1 MTHSSNV
8 NNNRTMREEYLI
20 QGMPTALINHES
32 QVQSAMLA
40 SAAQENTALA
50 ATGAGKPC
58 DHSIDANFAPEFKE
72 TENATTQTAQFNIPK
87 LRRLL
92 KQYG

>member
-1 MTHSSNV
+1 
-8 NNNRTMREEYLI
+8 
-20 QGMPTALINHES
+20 MPTALINHES

-40 SAAQENTALA
+40 SAGENVASSNG
-50 ATGAGKPC
+50 TGAIGKPF

-72 TENATTQTAQFNIPK
+72 TDNATAQTAQFNMPK

-92 KQYG
+92 K